1 MFRRDFLKTCAAA
14 AFTVAGTQF
23 FINDLQAGEFK
34 YAPYKKALLTKADGS
49 PLRIK
54 DIVNDVPYIFN
65 YPFASTPVFLLN
77 LDLPVKEKE
86 LKTNTGESYTAPAGI
101 GAGRTIVA
109 YCAICQHQL
118 MYPTKDYTVINFY
131 DKKAEKCTSGVQ
143 LIKCCAHNSIYDPK
157 ANGSVLSGPAD
168 SPLAQIVLEYDAIKD
183 EIYAV
188 GVAGKQPFMEFF
200 DMYKKELRADYGS
213 SANAKAEV
221 EKAKV
226 VKLSEYSA
234 SVIQC

>member
-1 MFRRDFLKTCAAA
+1 M
-14 AFTVAGTQF
+14 AGVRLENTH
-23 FINDLQAGEFK
+23 IK
-34 YAPYKKALLTKADGS
+34 Y
-49 PLRIK
+49 
-54 DIVNDVPYIFN
+54 
-65 YPFASTPVFLLN
+65 
-77 LDLPVKEKE
+77 
-86 LKTNTGESYTAPAGI
+86 
-101 GAGRTIVA
+101 
-109 YCAICQHQL
+109 
-118 MYPTKDYTVINFY
+118 
-131 DKKAEKCTSGVQ
+131 SGM
-143 LIKCCAHNSIYDPK
+143 N
-157 ANGSVLSGPAD
+157 
-168 SPLAQIVLEYDAIKD
+168 YDANKD